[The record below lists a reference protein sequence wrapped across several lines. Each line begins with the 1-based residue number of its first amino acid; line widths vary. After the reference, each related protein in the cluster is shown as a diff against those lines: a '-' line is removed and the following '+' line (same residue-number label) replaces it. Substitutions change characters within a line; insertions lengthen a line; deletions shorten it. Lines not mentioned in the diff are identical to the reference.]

1 MLLPL
6 LLFVLCASLQ
16 LAAVFWYCRRP
27 TWVRFL
33 CPPKNALIISL
44 NKQCCIGVQ
53 GQVQKGVG
61 MGTNTN
67 IKVEA
72 KAKTSVKSTGAVVK
86 LKYHL
91 VQLYQ

>member
-1 MLLPL
+1 MLLPFL
-6 LLFVLCASLQ
+6 STSNAVLADKDN
-16 LAAVFWYCRRP
+16 FRRV
-27 TWVRFL
+27 WEW
-33 CPPKNALIISL
+33 
-44 NKQCCIGVQ
+44 
-53 GQVQKGVG
+53 
-61 MGTNTN
+61 GTNTN